1 MEKSIKKDKNW
12 KIRIWDLIVK
22 TWSQDIIDLKNKF
35 LENVNNITQEW
46 ISCKVEIWSIN
57 KEDILVKIIDINCQM
72 KIECDIC
79 GDSYL
84 ADIYSPEYTCIFTTD
99 EKRITQND
107 EQEYYP
113 ITNDMSVDIADIIN
127 FAINLELTTVNR
139 CSKCQKNFDN
149 SNDDEESDYESTIN
163 HINII

>member
-1 MEKSIKKDKNW
+1 
-12 KIRIWDLIVK
+12 
-22 TWSQDIIDLKNKF
+22 
-35 LENVNNITQEW
+35 
-46 ISCKVEIWSIN
+46 
-57 KEDILVKIIDINCQM
+57 M